1 MARIAGV
8 DLPNK
13 RLVISLTYIYGIG
26 VSTSKLII
34 KSLSLSEDIR
44 VNDVSENDLS
54 RIRSYIDSLVVEG
67 DLRQHVFSCI
77 KRLKD
82 IACYRGRRH
91 NIHLTCRG
99 QRTKG
104 NCKTVRGRRKK

>member
-1 MARIAGV
+1 MARIAGI

-26 VSTSKLII
+26 TSMSKSII
-34 KSLSLSEDIR
+34 RFLSLDENIR
-44 VNDVSENDLS
+44 MNDVSEDDLS
-54 RIRSYIDSLVVEG
+54 KIRSHIDTLVVEG
-67 DLRQHVFSCI
+67 DLRQHIFSCI

-82 IACYRGRRH
+82 ISCYRGRRH
-91 NIHLTCRG
+91 NLHLTCRG